1 MTIFNMKAIQNPTRP
16 ANLSIR
22 QPMGLVLL
30 AAALFTTGS
39 FPTDAATIT
48 TYAGGGGTD
57 ADNIPATNSLLLGM
71 EGLAL
76 DPAGNLLIA
85 HYTGARIRRVD
96 HATGII
102 TSFAGTGV
110 LGYGGEGGPATN
122 AMVNGL
128 LGIAVSGTGDLFLAD
143 SGNDCGRKIT
153 ADRGR
158 FAVNWFKIAGGG
170 GDSGGGHA
178 LVGLSTVTLCST

>member
-1 MTIFNMKAIQNPTRP
+1 MNDGNPLLGASSSRP
-16 ANLSIR
+16 SALA
-22 QPMGLVLL
+22 LL
-30 AAALFTTGS
+30 AVAIFLVAVHS
-39 FPTDAATIT
+39 APAATIT

-57 ADNIPATNSLLLGM
+57 ADNIPATNSVLLGM

-122 AMVNGL
+122 AVVNGL